1 MFCGGHGKQKKI
13 DCKREKEWTDVHLG
27 CEHA

>member
-1 MFCGGHGKQKKI
+1 MFCGEHEKLKQI
-13 DCKREKEWTDVHLG
+13 DYKTEKEWTDVHLG

>member
-1 MFCGGHGKQKKI
+1 MFCGEHEKPKQI
-13 DCKREKEWTDVHLG
+13 DCKKEKEWIDVHLG

>member
-1 MFCGGHGKQKKI
+1 MFCGGHEKPKQIDYKK
-13 DCKREKEWTDVHLG
+13 EKKWTDVHLG